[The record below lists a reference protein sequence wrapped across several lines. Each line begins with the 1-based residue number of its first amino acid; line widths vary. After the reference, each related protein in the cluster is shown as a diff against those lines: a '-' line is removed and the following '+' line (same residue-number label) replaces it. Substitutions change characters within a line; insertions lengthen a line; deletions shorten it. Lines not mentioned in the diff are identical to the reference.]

1 MLRLV
6 PVTAVAALGDRVET
20 GLALGGFAFAEVV
33 DFLLA
38 PFERDCFALGFGE
51 EFGLRGSVSSAGRR
65 GEGRKGGVLVLRLRR
80 LLSSF

>member
-6 PVTAVAALGDRVET
+6 PVTAVAALGGRVET

-38 PFERDCFALGFGE
+38 LFERDCFALGFGE
-51 EFGLRGSVSSAGRR
+51 EFGLRG
-65 GEGRKGGVLVLRLRR
+65 EC
-80 LLSSF
+80 